1 MFEGVEIAMAIA
13 WRLASSTAVISVRA
27 PGAGEFSS
35 LISVPAVCG
44 ALPMMSFFSC
54 GVMGAGP
61 GVVVIWG
68 NPKRFS
74 MYLRNFALF
83 MMSFPAMASPV
94 SASLR

>member
-1 MFEGVEIAMAIA
+1 MANA
-13 WRLASSTAVISVRA
+13 WRLASSTAVISVHV

-94 SASLR
+94 SASLRFF